1 MDIEKKVNEQVNMI
15 REMFGKGDAKRDAN
29 LTVPTDLDVYRDIV
43 YNEQN
48 LLDVYMPKKRQ
59 ENLAIIVNVH
69 GGGYV
74 YGTKETYQYYG
85 MFMAE
90 QGFLFVNANYSL
102 APENKFPIQLKELCQ
117 VLNWLE
123 ENQEMY
129 DMDIENVFLVGDSA
143 GAQMAS
149 QLGAI
154 YSNEEY
160 AKKFPFQI
168 SKSIKIKA
176 IALNC
181 GMYDL
186 RALSQEAYDETEEFL
201 SNYIVMESYLCQE
214 NRKDIDRLDVLKHI
228 NEKYPPCFVMT
239 SYYDFLKECAKPFYE
254 LLCEKG
260 VESTYKIYGTED
272 QEYMGHVF
280 HCNMNLEEAKE
291 CNREEA
297 EFFKKYIN

>member
-1 MDIEKKVNEQVNMI
+1 MDIEKIVNEQVNLI
-15 REMFGKGDAKRDAN
+15 REMFGKGDAERDVN
-29 LTVPTDLDVYRDIV
+29 LTIPTDIDVYRDIV
-43 YNEQN
+43 YNERN
-48 LLDVYMPKKRQ
+48 LLDVYMPKERYEK
-59 ENLAIIVNVH
+59 LPVVVNVH
-69 GGGYV
+69 GDAYV

-90 QGFLFVNANYSL
+90 QGFVFVNANYSL
-102 APENKFPIQLKELCQ
+102 APENKFPTQLKEICQ

-123 ENQEMY
+123 ENQEIY
-129 DMDIENVFLVGDSA
+129 NMDIKNVFLVGDSA

-168 SKSIKIKA
+168 SKSIKLKA
-176 IALNC
+176 MALNS

-186 RALSQEAYDETEEFL
+186 QALSQEPYNETEEFL
-201 SNYIVMESYLCQE
+201 SNFIVMESYLGQE
-214 NRKDIDRLDVLKHI
+214 KRKDIDRLDVLKYI
-228 NEKYPPCFVMT
+228 NKEYPPCFVMT
-239 SYYDFLKECAKPFYE
+239 SYYDFLKEHARPFYE
-254 LLCEKG
+254 LLCERD
-260 VESTYKIYGTED
+260 VDAVYKIYGTED

-297 EFFKKYIN
+297 EFFRGHLC